1 MPPGKTPPSSYHQ
14 PHQSAGNYLFPPG
27 SIFFENLFPQQ
38 KVVGGGGRDE
48 TMRSLL
54 PLKPKENFS

>member
-1 MPPGKTPPSSYHQ
+1 MPPGKTPPGSYHQ
-14 PHQSAGNYLFPPG
+14 PPNQREITYFPQEAF
-27 SIFFENLFPQQ
+27 FFENLFPQQ

>member
-1 MPPGKTPPSSYHQ
+1 MPQGKTLQVLIISPPVN
-14 PHQSAGNYLFPPG
+14 GKLLIFP
-27 SIFFENLFPQQ
+27 IFFENLFPQQ